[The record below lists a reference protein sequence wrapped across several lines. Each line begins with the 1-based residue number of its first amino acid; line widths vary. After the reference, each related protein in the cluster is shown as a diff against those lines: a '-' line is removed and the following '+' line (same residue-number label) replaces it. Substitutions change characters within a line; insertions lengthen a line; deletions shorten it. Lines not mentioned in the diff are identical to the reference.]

1 MSQTHKDL
9 VREFYAAIDGG
20 HMDRVRELCAPDA
33 TFQFGGAP
41 AVSTDVFLSMLSGAG
56 SGASTHVVRD
66 LVAEGTHV
74 ACHVDVVNSSDG
86 GVSTTKALTLF
97 TMVDGK
103 IGSELVLID
112 RGLPG

>member
-1 MSQTHKDL
+1 MSETHKAL
-9 VREFYAAIDGG
+9 VREFYEAIDGG
-20 HMDRVRELCAPDA
+20 HTTRVLELCAPDA

-41 AVSTDVFLSMLSGAG
+41 PITADAFVAMLSGAG

-66 LVAEGTHV
+66 LVAEGNRV

-97 TMVDGK
+97 TIVDGK
-103 IGSELVLID
+103 VGSELVLID
-112 RGLPG
+112 RGLPS